1 MNVSCSSRCLLTK
14 SILQPRFLRQSF
26 HSTHSLFERQEPK
39 KPNKAKEL
47 GLVSK
52 GSEIGT
58 LKPYSIKEKERLAQ
72 IYTPEQ
78 LTAIEAGE
86 AAVDL
91 KDVVTQGAFRD
102 DPFGL
107 PYIDDLSE
115 IHPVVDKPVRAPESN
130 HDPSLRFKE
139 EDEIA
144 EDLVD
149 WMQKLPEEPSRLDWI
164 KYKDNVRLMVGKEEA
179 ERNSRSYLSPE
190 LPKIKSLQPRKNEDG
205 TKDVDPRV
213 RRLMLQTGLTAQEIK
228 QFRVKLL
235 VTRRVVNQT
244 KLGKVQS
251 MYYLAIAGNG
261 RGMVGIGE
269 GKSTEAEDAKIQA
282 KLAAVKNLV
291 PVSRYEDRTIF
302 GDVRGKVGATELQLM
317 TRPPGNIS
325 SPPRLTHF
333 SFNIM
338 NTHDLS
344 GFGLRCQSLIHE
356 MCRCA
361 GIHDLAARVTRSRNK
376 MNTVKAA
383 LQALRS
389 QRSPDHEA
397 RALGRKLVD
406 LRRVYYNGNT

>member
-1 MNVSCSSRCLLTK
+1 MNVSSPLRCLFAK
-14 SILQPRFLRQSF
+14 SVTQSRFLRQSF
-26 HSTHSLFERQEPK
+26 HSSHALFVDQEPK
-39 KPNKAKEL
+39 QPSDKSTEL
-47 GLVSK
+47 GLANQGNK
-52 GSEIGT
+52 IGT
-58 LKPYSIKEKERLAQ
+58 LRPYSKEEEKRLAQ

-78 LTAIEAGE
+78 LAAIKAGE

-91 KDVVTQGAFRD
+91 TDLVNQGAFRD

-149 WMQKLPEEPSRLDWI
+149 WMQKLPDEPSRLDWM

-205 TKDVDPRV
+205 NKDIDPRV
-213 RRLMLQTGLTAQEIK
+213 RRLMLQTGYTAQQIK
-228 QFRVKLL
+228 RFRVKVL
-235 VTRRVVNQT
+235 VTHRVVNQT
-244 KLGKVQS
+244 KLGKIQS

-261 RGMVGIGE
+261 RGLVGIGE
-269 GKSTEAEDAKIQA
+269 GKSTEPEDAKVQA
-282 KLAAVKNLV
+282 TLAAVRNLV
-291 PVSRYEDRTIF
+291 PVPRYEDRTIF

-325 SPPRLTHF
+325 SPLHPKYFIQHHETH
-333 SFNIM
+333 
-338 NTHDLS
+338 HLS

-361 GIHDLAARVTRSRNK
+361 GIHDLAARVTRSRNP

-406 LRRVYYNGNT
+406 VRRVYYNGNT